1 MKRTLLLL
9 FTTLLQQFG
18 VWGQSDFYSTYRI
31 DEYIEK
37 LELLRSVEHIDTV
50 CKTEISL
57 WREHL
62 RDLSVDLAI
71 TKKERRN
78 FVKYFKA
85 EVGNGD
91 LVHKNIK
98 KFTRRRNALTVG
110 TMMLIAGSVALV
122 LDDPRDPYGYVGSG
136 AFYDECYCCNSQ
148 TRNNTYH
155 RFLVQAIEDFHADYV
170 KFNTYY

>member
-9 FTTLLQQFG
+9 FAVLLQQFG
-18 VWGQSDFYSTYRI
+18 AWGQSDFYSTYRI

-85 EVGNGD
+85 EVGNDD

-122 LDDPRDPYGYVGSG
+122 LDDPSDPYGYVGSG

-170 KFNTYY
+170 NFNTYY

>member
-1 MKRTLLLL
+1 M
-9 FTTLLQQFG
+9 
-18 VWGQSDFYSTYRI
+18 
-31 DEYIEK
+31 
-37 LELLRSVEHIDTV
+37 
-50 CKTEISL
+50 
-57 WREHL
+57 
-62 RDLSVDLAI
+62 DLAI

-122 LDDPRDPYGYVGSG
+122 LDD
-136 AFYDECYCCNSQ
+136 
-148 TRNNTYH
+148 
-155 RFLVQAIEDFHADYV
+155 
-170 KFNTYY
+170 